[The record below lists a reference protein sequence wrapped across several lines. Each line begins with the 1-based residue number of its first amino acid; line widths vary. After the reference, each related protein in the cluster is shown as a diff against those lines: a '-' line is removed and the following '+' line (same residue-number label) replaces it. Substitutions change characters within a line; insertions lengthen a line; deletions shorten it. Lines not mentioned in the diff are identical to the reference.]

1 MSPHPYPDIHHHN
14 MYPKRPHQ
22 SRDQRADI
30 SRLLDPTY
38 LSHSSSSAASSPDS
52 VHAYVDTDGDLH
64 DPDYRDFPLLVP
76 AARRPAWEAATAYD
90 ADDAVLLDRR
100 PASPRERRRAPHSQ
114 EYASYPSHAY
124 PAPDNAREQPT
135 RRRKLRPR
143 SPRPTH
149 SRSYDADCEFDHPWS
164 FDPEEEDAPMDE
176 PEPERAPSDEG
187 A

>member
-1 MSPHPYPDIHHHN
+1 
-14 MYPKRPHQ
+14 
-22 SRDQRADI
+22 
-30 SRLLDPTY
+30 
-38 LSHSSSSAASSPDS
+38 
-52 VHAYVDTDGDLH
+52 
-64 DPDYRDFPLLVP
+64 
-76 AARRPAWEAATAYD
+76 PAWEAATAYD

-187 A
+187 AYIPSRHQTEWTPTCGEQFRRHWQALSLSLRFSLFRAQRRIKRRVGI